1 MVTLTIEQEIKK
13 VSGSAASSTAPTT
26 LTRSTNTTVKL
37 KNHSIMVISGM
48 IKDDSTTTVSGV
60 PGLSNIPILGWL
72 FKKQTTSTQK
82 TNVMLFIT
90 AHIIDTVEDNDK
102 LMQGKRATMEDFN
115 RQGDKEFSK
124 GSFTDTGRSIQLKN
138 DIEGLTPE
146 EAKKTQRQ
154 RDKEKADREKEAKR
168 LEKERQKALKKA
180 EKEQNN
186 EKEVK
191 ENNQLLTPVAVDGSV
206 EENNK
211 QEENNNSEVITIEP
225 ANQENQGE

>member
-1 MVTLTIEQEIKK
+1 
-13 VSGSAASSTAPTT
+13 
-26 LTRSTNTTVKL
+26 
-37 KNHSIMVISGM
+37 MVISGM

-72 FKKQTTSTQK
+72 FKKQNTSTQK

-90 AHIIDTVEDNDK
+90 AHIIDTVEDNEK

-115 RQGDKEFSK
+115 RQGDKEFNK

-180 EKEQNN
+180 EKEKEKNN
-186 EKEVK
+186 PKEVK
-191 ENNQLLTPVAVDGSV
+191 ENNELLTPVAVDGNV

-211 QEENNNSEVITIEP
+211 QEGNNNSEVITIEP
-225 ANQENQGE
+225 ANQENKGE

>member
-1 MVTLTIEQEIKK
+1 
-13 VSGSAASSTAPTT
+13 
-26 LTRSTNTTVKL
+26 
-37 KNHSIMVISGM
+37 
-48 IKDDSTTTVSGV
+48 
-60 PGLSNIPILGWL
+60 
-72 FKKQTTSTQK
+72 
-82 TNVMLFIT
+82 MLFIT

-180 EKEQNN
+180 EKEKNSA
-186 EKEVK
+186 KEVK

-211 QEENNNSEVITIEP
+211 QEGNNNSEVITIEP